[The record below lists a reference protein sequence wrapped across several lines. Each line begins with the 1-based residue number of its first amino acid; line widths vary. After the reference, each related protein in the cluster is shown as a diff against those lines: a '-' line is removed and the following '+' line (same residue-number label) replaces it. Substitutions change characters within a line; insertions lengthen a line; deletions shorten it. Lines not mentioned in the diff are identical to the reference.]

1 VIARDP
7 RWPATRS
14 ALAAGL
20 MGALAIVV
28 ASCSAPTGHP
38 PLEVDPAVVR
48 AHLTTLTSAEGLGE
62 EPGSP
67 GEVGAM
73 KYAADIFRA
82 NHLITSTQSVPLY
95 RIRSQPVAATV
106 TTRSGKQ
113 TLGGG
118 EYVAW
123 TPLPQPAVAIDA
135 PIVFVGFGI
144 VAPEFKWDDYKD
156 VDVAGKVV
164 LLLESS
170 PHNGNRDEF
179 GTLGE
184 TYYSRSTYKFE
195 EAARH
200 GAAGVFIVHASA
212 TAIAEWDALVAAVSG
227 VRIASDP
234 RVPGSAPEATVEG
247 WLTGAAAATLAGSA
261 GADLEQLKELAL
273 EHNFQPVTLDARAS
287 VAIAS
292 TVTPVAS
299 QNVIGVVEGQTSEYV
314 LIGSRWNRIGEMGGA
329 GAVRATQ
336 VDDDASGV
344 AVLLETA
351 AAFARKPKPRRTLVF
366 MVTTAERRG
375 LVGSRFYAEHP
386 VFAPDKTT
394 AEIFFDRASFFSGGR
409 HVRIIGHPF
418 QGLSDLLKN
427 VGTAHG
433 RLMENEHDTD
443 KLFYYR
449 WSQAAYAEQGIPE
462 MTFSTAFARPG
473 APPTRRAAPLN
484 VLVPPFDPQAAI
496 DDTDLL
502 YNLIS
507 RVSDSTDWPALRK
520 PGVE

>member
-1 VIARDP
+1 VIARDSRP
-7 RWPATRS
+7 RTARRTLNA
-14 ALAAGL
+14 ALTA
-20 MGALAIVV
+20 ALAIAT
-28 ASCSAPTGHP
+28 ASCSVPTGHP

-48 AHLTTLTSAEGLGE
+48 AHLTMLTSAEGLGE

-67 GEVGAM
+67 GEVAAM

-82 NHLITSTQSVPLY
+82 NHLVTSTQSLPLY
-95 RIRSQPVAATV
+95 RIRSQPVTATV
-106 TTRSGKQ
+106 TTPAGKR
-113 TLGGG
+113 TLGGAD
-118 EYVAW
+118 YVAW
-123 TPLPQPAVAIDA
+123 TSLPQPTVSIDA

-164 LLLESS
+164 LVLESS

-200 GAAGVFIVHASA
+200 GAAGVFIVHDDAK
-212 TAIAEWDALVAAVSG
+212 AIDDWDAICASVSG
-227 VRIASDP
+227 GRISSDP
-234 RVPGSAPEATVEG
+234 RVAGSAPAATVEG
-247 WLTGAAAATLAGSA
+247 WLTGAAATTLAGSA
-261 GADLEQLKELAL
+261 GANLEQLKELAL
-273 EHNFQPVTLDARAS
+273 EHNFRAVPLDARAS

-292 TVTPVAS
+292 TVTPIAS

-314 LIGSRWNRIGEMGGA
+314 LVESRWNRIGEMGGTGTVIA
-329 GAVRATQ
+329 KLEN
-336 VDDDASGV
+336 DDASGV

-351 AAFARKPKPRRTLVF
+351 AAFARQPKPRRTLVF